1 MPPRRGKKKAVYQ
14 YVYVDSPE
22 VQTLAH
28 GFVRKEYYESGYVR
42 ALIEANSVAARALA
56 ANSGTRN
63 AKSAFM
69 VGIPAS
75 LGVGAFII
83 PATEKEVISKLS
95 LGGRAE
101 LNRAFKAGKIAPDPD
116 MPGLVRSIIQ
126 GEPIMKTFHY
136 DPGLPPKT
144 KVHTGPSTRA
154 TRATP
159 SSLDE
164 YTKGLNNL
172 SSLVEGLERDV
183 ERRASV
189 HYSTFGEGVTSKEHD
204 APLIS
209 SWV

>member
-1 MPPRRGKKKAVYQ
+1 MPPRRKKNVQ

-22 VQTLAH
+22 VQTLAQ
-28 GFVRKEYYESGYVR
+28 GFVRKKYHAAGYVR
-42 ALIEANSVAARALA
+42 ALVEANSIAARALA
-56 ANSGTRN
+56 AKSGSRN

-69 VGIPAS
+69 LGVPAS
-75 LGVGAFII
+75 LGGGAFII

-101 LNRAFKAGKIAPDPD
+101 LNRAFKSGKIAPDPD

-126 GEPIMKTFHY
+126 GEPVMKTYHY

-154 TRATP
+154 IRATA
-159 SSLDE
+159 SSTSALDE

-172 SSLVEGLERDV
+172 SSLVAGLERDV
-183 ERRASV
+183 ERSASA

-204 APLIS
+204 APLIR